1 MVQGMDQT
9 QVELVQSTVD
19 RFNPQRFYA
28 LLFERHPEL
37 RDLFPQAAELMA
49 SQHAR
54 LAASVAGVVS
64 RLGVEDAQRV
74 LSLGLQALGR
84 RHGAFYA
91 VQPEHYP
98 MVGAALLDSF
108 DPGLEEPARAA
119 WRELF
124 EFVAAEMLK
133 GAAEGLPPGAETL
146 L

>member
-1 MVQGMDQT
+1 MVPGMDQAS
-9 QVELVQSTVD
+9 VAHVQRTVNQ
-19 RFNPQRFYA
+19 FNPQKFYEV
-28 LLFERHPEL
+28 LFERHPET
-37 RDLFPQAAELMA
+37 RDLFPLAVELMA
-49 SQHAR
+49 AQHAR

-91 VQPEHYP
+91 VRPEHYP
-98 MVGAALLDSF
+98 MVGAAMLDAF
-108 DPGLEEPARAA
+108 EPALTEPENAA

-124 EFVAAEMLK
+124 EFVSGEMLR
-133 GAAEGLPPGAETL
+133 GAAEGFPPGAETL